1 MTILWIV
8 IAVVVLALL
17 WLVFAYNN
25 LISLRNRTK
34 EALSDIT
41 VQTKRRYDFIP
52 NVVSAVKGYAKHE
65 SKVFTEVTQARNA
78 AMNAKGLDEKAK
90 AENQLT
96 DTIKSLFAVA
106 ENYPQLRATENFSKL
121 QDELSETENKIEASR
136 RFYNGNVRDLNT
148 KIQVFPTNI
157 FARKLGFTEMD
168 LFDVSAS
175 QKKQVEEAPKV
186 DFEDKK

>member
-8 IAVVVLALL
+8 IAVVVLVLL
-17 WLVFAYNN
+17 WLIFAYNN
-25 LISLRNRTK
+25 LVSLHNRTK

-41 VQTKRRYDFIP
+41 VQTKRRYDLIP

-65 SKVFTEVTQARNA
+65 SKVFTDVTQARNV

-168 LFDVSAS
+168 LYDVSAS

>member
-8 IAVVVLALL
+8 IGVVLLALL

-41 VQTKRRYDFIP
+41 VQTKRRYDLIP

-168 LFDVSAS
+168 LYDVSAS